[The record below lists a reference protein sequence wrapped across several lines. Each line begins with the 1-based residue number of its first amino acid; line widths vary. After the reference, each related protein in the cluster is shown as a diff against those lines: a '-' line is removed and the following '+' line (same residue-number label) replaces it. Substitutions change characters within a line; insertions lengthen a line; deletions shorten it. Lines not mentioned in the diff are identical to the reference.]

1 MVSLFNTI
9 TTTMLQKEEE
19 DMVSSSCQEP
29 QFRSVGVQTKPQ
41 QLIENKKIS
50 DQPPMED
57 LAKVKVLLFK
67 SVLFLVSLGYA
78 LLITW
83 HHRLFQQFMLE
94 TSMDNLTTE
103 SENYE
108 SQCL

>member
-1 MVSLFNTI
+1 
-9 TTTMLQKEEE
+9 MLQKEEE

-41 QLIENKKIS
+41 QLLENKKIS
-50 DQPPMED
+50 DQPPPMED

-67 SVLFLVSLGYA
+67 SVLLLVSLGYA

-83 HHRLFQQFMLE
+83 HHRLFQQFILE

-103 SENYE
+103 SDNYE
-108 SQCL
+108 SQSL

>member
-1 MVSLFNTI
+1 MGKWTLVSLFNTV

-41 QLIENKKIS
+41 QLIENKKVS

-57 LAKVKVLLFK
+57 LAKVKVLAFK
-67 SVLFLVSLGYA
+67 SVLL
-78 LLITW
+78 
-83 HHRLFQQFMLE
+83 
-94 TSMDNLTTE
+94 
-103 SENYE
+103 
-108 SQCL
+108 

>member
-1 MVSLFNTI
+1 
-9 TTTMLQKEEE
+9 MLQKEEE

-41 QLIENKKIS
+41 LIENKKTS

-67 SVLFLVSLGYA
+67 
-78 LLITW
+78 
-83 HHRLFQQFMLE
+83 
-94 TSMDNLTTE
+94 N
-103 SENYE
+103 
-108 SQCL
+108 

>member
-1 MVSLFNTI
+1 MIYSFI
-9 TTTMLQKEEE
+9 GFKIMLQKEEE

-41 QLIENKKIS
+41 PLIENKKTS

-67 SVLFLVSLGYA
+67 
-78 LLITW
+78 
-83 HHRLFQQFMLE
+83 
-94 TSMDNLTTE
+94 N
-103 SENYE
+103 
-108 SQCL
+108 